1 MYLIYQNLS
10 ASNLRIVYLL
20 CQYLPTLPSIIWH
33 SILRGN
39 VYEDVMQFDIDAVD
53 NEAILWK
60 DNVFHGS
67 PEIIVSG
74 CK

>member
-1 MYLIYQNLS
+1 
-10 ASNLRIVYLL
+10 
-20 CQYLPTLPSIIWH
+20 
-33 SILRGN
+33 
-39 VYEDVMQFDIDAVD
+39 MQFDIDAVN

-60 DNVFHGS
+60 DNIFHGS